1 MIFSDNPLEQ
11 TDYPNI
17 KRSTSIGV
25 VRALGAWT
33 LHILIA
39 RISTAIRLDST
50 APLVQGRWDP
60 IPLEIDEKNNFAG
73 YCFLLRI
80 TPRVSELGIIGI
92 LKHKQGSGIGSM
104 AVDSIKQFAKEIGA
118 KRLNGIR
125 LEGNWSIL

>member
-1 MIFSDNPLEQ
+1 MDFAYIDSP
-11 TDYPNI
+11 
-17 KRSTSIGV
+17 
-25 VRALGAWT
+25 
-33 LHILIA
+33 H
-39 RISTAIRLDST
+39 STAIRLDST

-118 KRLNGIR
+118 KRLVTGYGSRETGPFFRKCGFQLAFSEETLCLR
-125 LEGNWSIL
+125 LDMNS